1 MNKKVNNL
9 LNIIKYTPPII
20 IVLTCIIVI
29 FIMYEEQERDFKTE
43 KLFVET
49 EYINIEKD
57 TLYSNINTIFNYI
70 KNEKRT
76 TEELLRKDLKSK
88 INNVYQITTNIYLKN
103 KDTYSKDEIIKQIKN
118 AIETIRFNEGRAY
131 FSIHNMNGVNIL
143 EPINP
148 QLEGKSLLNIK
159 DNKGNY
165 PMRQIIEVLKT
176 QEESFLDWYH
186 FKENDKSKE
195 FKKIELVRKF
205 EPYNLIISTSIYLD
219 EYEENLKKKILNQIS
234 KFQYKND
241 GYIFLIDFKG
251 NVLLH
256 PSKKAR
262 NHNISKE
269 EEFSYMNDY
278 IKDLISKEE
287 KNAGSFIS
295 LKPTVTD
302 NKDTKETRVIF
313 SKRFDDWEWV
323 IGTSFKLSDANK
335 IIEKRKLNIEKQYSS
350 YKRDVLLYGFLFTIV
365 LLIVSFFVARLI
377 EKKILSYKKN
387 LEKQIFKNVTQ
398 KENLLKAQQ
407 IANIG
412 DWKLDLSTY
421 KAYWSNEFIRMFGV
435 ENVDKKNFGPE
446 YIKTLIVKEDVH
458 YFENSLNNC
467 IKTGEQHN
475 CIYRINR
482 PDNDIRWIN
491 CRAEIN
497 KDKTFIMGTV
507 QDITDSKKLEL
518 EKEQQSELLYQQS
531 KMASMG
537 EMIGNIAHQWRQP
550 LSTITTASTG
560 ARLQK
565 EMNCLSDKE
574 LDDTFVTI
582 NNSAQYLSQTIDDFR
597 GFFNPKNSILNE
609 FKIENTLTK
618 TLKLIDAQF
627 NVSNIE
633 IIKNIENYELL
644 SIENDLIQVL
654 INILNNA
661 KDALIT
667 KDEIRRLIFIN
678 TYKKE
683 DALYIEIIDNA
694 GGIEDNI
701 IDRIFEPYFT
711 TKYKSQGTGIG
722 LYMSVEIIT
731 KRLNGNI
738 EVRNETY
745 DFDGISYTGAKFI
758 IKI

>member
-1 MNKKVNNL
+1 
-9 LNIIKYTPPII
+9 
-20 IVLTCIIVI
+20 
-29 FIMYEEQERDFKTE
+29 
-43 KLFVET
+43 
-49 EYINIEKD
+49 
-57 TLYSNINTIFNYI
+57 
-70 KNEKRT
+70 
-76 TEELLRKDLKSK
+76 
-88 INNVYQITTNIYLKN
+88 
-103 KDTYSKDEIIKQIKN
+103 
-118 AIETIRFNEGRAY
+118 
-131 FSIHNMNGVNIL
+131 
-143 EPINP
+143 
-148 QLEGKSLLNIK
+148 
-159 DNKGNY
+159 
-165 PMRQIIEVLKT
+165 
-176 QEESFLDWYH
+176 
-186 FKENDKSKE
+186 
-195 FKKIELVRKF
+195 
-205 EPYNLIISTSIYLD
+205 
-219 EYEENLKKKILNQIS
+219 
-234 KFQYKND
+234 
-241 GYIFLIDFKG
+241 
-251 NVLLH
+251 
-256 PSKKAR
+256 
-262 NHNISKE
+262 
-269 EEFSYMNDY
+269 
-278 IKDLISKEE
+278 
-287 KNAGSFIS
+287 
-295 LKPTVTD
+295 
-302 NKDTKETRVIF
+302 
-313 SKRFDDWEWV
+313 
-323 IGTSFKLSDANK
+323 
-335 IIEKRKLNIEKQYSS
+335 
-350 YKRDVLLYGFLFTIV
+350 
-365 LLIVSFFVARLI
+365 
-377 EKKILSYKKN
+377 
-387 LEKQIFKNVTQ
+387 
-398 KENLLKAQQ
+398 
-407 IANIG
+407 
-412 DWKLDLSTY
+412 
-421 KAYWSNEFIRMFGV
+421 MFGV
-435 ENVDKKNFGPE
+435 ENVDNKNFGPE

-667 KDEIRRLIFIN
+667 KDEIRKLIFIN
-678 TYKKE
+678 TYKE
-683 DALYIEIIDNA
+683 DDALYIEILDNA

-711 TKYKSQGTGIG
+711 TKHKSQGTGIG